1 MLGVVRRLVEGLRD
15 VARGVGSP
23 VVRRALARG
32 RDVRGPVALQNYAGV
47 VREAPLL
54 RLTRFLLGYG
64 GGSYNLG
71 PNSHRGRTHLLD
83 LGGIA
88 LLAARRFSE
97 TGWHVLTHAWPLNC
111 FMVNAG
117 VLSSAD
123 VLGARGELILPLV
136 HSRSRPRRHKLM
148 VREILAANEG
158 AVRAWEMVHRHN
170 HVHIIEIARWR
181 HFGERVRPHIIVR
194 HLNPDVLQNTL
205 RGDLSVV
212 HSLLA

>member
-1 MLGVVRRLVEGLRD
+1 M
-15 VARGVGSP
+15 
-23 VVRRALARG
+23 
-32 RDVRGPVALQNYAGV
+32 
-47 VREAPLL
+47 
-54 RLTRFLLGYG
+54 GYG

-97 TGWHVLTHAWPLNC
+97 TGWHVLAHAWPLNC

-158 AVRAWEMVHRHN
+158 AVWAWEMVHRHN